1 LPITGPRIGLN
12 KNAQLRDPFMFYR
25 VFALMSFALLSNC
38 LLLPSALGQESESGW
53 SEKIEEFLRA
63 GKTAEALSTAD
74 KVVEANPKSWS
85 VYLMRGGVRFRAGK
99 LDESLADFDKSIEL
113 DPQSEAHNWQRG
125 IALYYAK
132 KYQEGRE
139 QFELHRRVNPN
150 DVENSVWHFMCV
162 AKLEGPEKA
171 RAVLIP
177 SAGDSRPP
185 LMDVLELFRGKK
197 TPEDIANAAEKFK
210 AGTRTGASARFYVY
224 LYIGLYFEAMGDDQL
239 AREWIKKSLETEITG
254 YMADVGRFHLQYYK
268 PTK

>member
-1 LPITGPRIGLN
+1 MFCRLN
-12 KNAQLRDPFMFYR
+12 ALVLLAFMSHCFFSQPASAQD
-25 VFALMSFALLSNC
+25 
-38 LLLPSALGQESESGW
+38 SEASW
-53 SEKIEEFLRA
+53 SEKIEKFLSE
-63 GKTAEALSTAD
+63 GKTAEALNAAD
-74 KVVEANPKSWS
+74 KVVEANPMSWS

-99 LDESLADFDKSIEL
+99 LDESLADFDRSIEL

-162 AKLEGPEKA
+162 AKLDGPEKA

-197 TPEDIANAAEKFK
+197 TPEDIAKAAEKYK
-210 AGTRTGASARFYVY
+210 AGTRTGDSARFYGY
-224 LYIGLYFEAMGDDQL
+224 LYIGLYYEAIGDDKL
-239 AREWIKKSLETEITG
+239 AREWITKSLETKTGG

-268 PTK
+268 QAK